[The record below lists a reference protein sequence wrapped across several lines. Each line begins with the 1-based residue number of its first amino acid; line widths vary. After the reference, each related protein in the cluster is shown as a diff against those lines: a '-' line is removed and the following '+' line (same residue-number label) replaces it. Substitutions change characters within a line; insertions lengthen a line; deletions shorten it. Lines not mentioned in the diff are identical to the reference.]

1 MAKKMAR
8 KGPRRVMKKAAD
20 MSSLSRGAKKTTSK
34 RAVKSTG
41 RGGRTMPQT
50 RPRTQPRPKTQQRPK
65 TSSATPSAS
74 KGGTRGKY
82 VYFFGTGKA
91 DGNREMKDLLGGK
104 GSGLAEMTNAG
115 LPVPPGFTISTE
127 ACTLYYQEGRKTPEV
142 VDKQTLET
150 LGKLEQ
156 AAGAKL
162 GDVKNPL
169 LVSVRSGA
177 KFSMPGMMDTILN
190 LGLNDETVEGLKART
205 GNGRFAYDSYRRFI
219 QMYGNVVLEI
229 PKEAFER
236 VLEDV
241 KEGRGAHLDTDLDEE
256 ALREVVQRY
265 KDVVTSRAKR
275 KFPQDPLEQLRGARD
290 AVFRSWNNARAIEYR
305 RIYEIPDSIGTA
317 VNVQMMVFGNMGD
330 RSATGVGFTR
340 NPATG
345 ANEFYGEFLVNAQG
359 EDVVAGIRTP
369 QPISELEQVLPQA
382 YRELRTITSRLEKHY
397 KDVQDFEFTIQ
408 DDKLY
413 MLQTRNG
420 KRTGYAAVLIATD
433 LVDEKLITPREAVLQ
448 VDPESVSQLLAPVF
462 EPKAWKGLAVA
473 TKGLPA
479 SPGAASGQAVF
490 TADAAVE
497 WTRQGKQVILVRKE
511 TVPDDI
517 HGMFVAQGILTA
529 TGGMTS
535 HAAVVGR
542 QMGKPSIVG
551 AGALEIAEAARSFL
565 VNGQTIKEG
574 DYVSFD
580 GLTGEVKI
588 GQVATKPSEILQVV
602 AGEMKAQD
610 SDVYQRFER
619 LLSWADEFR
628 RLGIRANA
636 DQPDQAEVAYAF
648 GARGIGLCRTE
659 HMFFGEG
666 RIPIVQRM
674 ILADNESD
682 RRKAVMELLPLQR
695 GDFYGVFKA
704 MHGNPVTIRTIDPP
718 LHEFL
723 PKREELMVE
732 LARMEVQ
739 GKAGK
744 ELEEKR
750 ALLRRVEQ
758 LHEFNPMLGHRGV
771 RLGITYPE
779 ITEMQTRAIIEAA
792 CQLAKEGT
800 TVVPEI
806 MIPLVGHVKE
816 LKDQKT
822 VVDRVAEE
830 VMKEQGVR
838 VKYLVGTMIE
848 VPRGAI
854 TADEIAL
861 EAQFFSFGTND
872 LTQLTFGFSR
882 DDIGKFLGAY
892 QDKKILDKDPFAT
905 IDTVGVGQLVSMAVE
920 KGRSA
925 RLDLKLGICGEHG
938 GDPSSIHFFEK
949 AGLDY
954 VSASPYRIPVARLAA
969 AQAALQVKVGD

>member
-1 MAKKMAR
+1 MAKKLAR
-8 KGPRRVMKKAAD
+8 K
-20 MSSLSRGAKKTTSK
+20 STAKKK
-34 RAVKSTG
+34 TG
-41 RGGRTMPQT
+41 P
-50 RPRTQPRPKTQQRPK
+50 
-65 TSSATPSAS
+65 AT
-74 KGGTRGKY
+74 KKGKY
-82 VYFFGTGKA
+82 VYFFGNGKA
-91 DGNREMKDLLGGK
+91 DGDRTMKDVLGGK

-115 LPVPPGFTISTE
+115 LPVPSGFTISTG
-127 ACTLYYQEGRKTPEV
+127 ACMLYYKEGRKTPAAVEKEMT
-142 VDKQTLET
+142 DNLA
-150 LGKLEQ
+150 KLEK

-190 LGLNDETVEGLKART
+190 LGLNDKTVEGLKVRT
-205 GNGRFAYDSYRRFI
+205 KNGRFAYDSYRRFI
-219 QMYGNVVLEI
+219 QMFGNVVLEI
-229 PKEAFER
+229 PKEAFEKKFEEIKH
-236 VLEDV
+236 V
-241 KEGRGAHLDTDLDEE
+241 RGAHTDTELDESG
-256 ALREVVQRY
+256 LQEVVVRY
-265 KDVVTSRAKR
+265 KEVVKAKT
-275 KFPQDPLEQLRGARD
+275 KHDFPQDPLEQLRGARD

-317 VNVQMMVFGNMGD
+317 VNVQAMVFGNMGD

-359 EDVVAGIRTP
+359 EDVVSGVRTP
-369 QPISELEQVLPQA
+369 QPISELQNVLPKA
-382 YRELRTITSRLEKHY
+382 YKELRTITSRLERHY
-397 KDVQDFEFTIQ
+397 KDIQDFEFTIQ
-408 DDKLY
+408 DDRLY

-420 KRTGYAAVLIATD
+420 KRTGYAAVMIATD
-433 LVDEKLITPREAVLQ
+433 LVAEKLISPKEAVLQ
-448 VDPESVSQLLAPVF
+448 VDPESVSQLLAPIF
-462 EPKAWKGLAVA
+462 DPKAWKALPAA

-490 TADAAVE
+490 TADRAVE
-497 WTRQGKQVILVRKE
+497 WTRQGKSVILVRKE

-551 AGALEIAEAARSFL
+551 AGSLEIAEAAKTCII
-565 VNGQTIKEG
+565 GDKTIREG
-574 DYVSFD
+574 DFVSFD
-580 GLTGEVKI
+580 GLSGEVKI
-588 GQVATKPSEILQVV
+588 GQVATQPSEILQVI
-602 AGEMKAQD
+602 AGEMKPEK
-610 SDVYQRFER
+610 SDVYQRFEK
-619 LLSWADEFR
+619 LLSWADKYR

-636 DQPDQAEVAYAF
+636 DQPDQAETAYRF

-666 RIPIVQRM
+666 RIPIVQKM

-682 RRKAVMELLPLQR
+682 RRKALNELLPLQR
-695 GDFYGVFKA
+695 EDFYGVFKA
-704 MHGNPVTIRTIDPP
+704 MHGTPVTIRTIDPP

-723 PKREELMVE
+723 PKREDLMVE
-732 LARMEVQ
+732 IAKMEVQ
-739 GKAGK
+739 GQKGKA
-744 ELEEKR
+744 LDEKHK
-750 ALLRRVEQ
+750 LLRRVEQ

-792 CQLAKEGT
+792 CKLAKEGT
-800 TVVPEI
+800 KCVPEI

-816 LKDQKT
+816 LRDQKA
-822 VVDRVAEE
+822 VVERVASD
-830 VMKEQGVR
+830 VMKEQGI
-838 VKYLVGTMIE
+838 KIQYLVGTMIE
-848 VPRGAI
+848 VPRGAV

-905 IDTVGVGQLVSMAVE
+905 IDTIGVGALVSMGVQ
-920 KGRSA
+920 KGRAA
-925 RLDLKLGICGEHG
+925 RPSLKVGICGEHG

-954 VSASPYRIPVARLAA
+954 VSCSPYRVPVARLAA
-969 AQAALQVKVGD
+969 AQAALAVKVGD